1 LSHVWAGKL
10 INPACKILPEVD
22 HGTCCGKTLSFFSCF
37 EIKNF
42 MPEGPS
48 IVILKEKISYL
59 KNKVVS
65 EASGYGPI
73 EMEGLSHKKILD
85 FKSWGKHF
93 FICFSDFTI
102 RIHFGLFGSYQ
113 FHEPKKVNPK
123 LALHFNNDDV
133 YFYVCTVERLDGPL
147 EDKYDFSADVMS
159 DEWDPKKAIAKLK
172 ELPDHQI
179 ADVLLD
185 QNIFSGVGNIIKN
198 EVLYRAGL
206 HPESLVG
213 KIPKGRLN
221 TILDEVREYSFDF
234 LKWKKADQLKKN
246 FEVYTRK
253 QSKSTGK
260 EVLKKDT
267 GKSKRSSYIS
277 VTEQKLYK

>member
-1 LSHVWAGKL
+1 MPRFPCYPVKA
-10 INPACKILPEVD
+10 I
-22 HGTCCGKTLSFFSCF
+22 
-37 EIKNF
+37 

-59 KNKVVS
+59 KHKVVS
-65 EASGYGPI
+65 EASGYGKI
-73 EMEGLSHKKILD
+73 NMDDLSHKKILD

-147 EDKYDFSADVMS
+147 EEKYDFTADVMS
-159 DEWDPKKAIAKLK
+159 DEWDSNKALKKLEGVGKQ
-172 ELPDHQI
+172 QI

-185 QNIFSGVGNIIKN
+185 QDIFSGVGNIIKN
-198 EVLYRAGL
+198 EVLFRIFV
-206 HPESLVG
+206 HPESTIG
-213 KIPKGRLN
+213 KLPPEL
-221 TILDEVREYSFDF
+221 LDEMIDQARQYSFEF
-234 LKWKKADQLKKN
+234 LEWKKA
-246 FEVYTRK
+246 F
-253 QSKSTGK
+253 
-260 EVLKKDT
+260 VLKKHWLAYTKKTCPICMILFIKKKT
-267 GKSKRSSYIS
+267 GKTNRRSFFC
-277 VTEQKLYK
+277 ENCQELYV

>member
-1 LSHVWAGKL
+1 
-10 INPACKILPEVD
+10 
-22 HGTCCGKTLSFFSCF
+22 
-37 EIKNF
+37 

-59 KNKVVS
+59 KHKVVS
-65 EASGYGPI
+65 EASGYGKI
-73 EMEGLSHKKILD
+73 NMDDLSHKKIQD

-147 EDKYDFSADVMS
+147 EEKYDFTADVMS
-159 DEWDPKKAIAKLK
+159 DEWDGRKALKKLAGLGKQ
-172 ELPDHQI
+172 QI

-185 QNIFSGVGNIIKN
+185 QDVFSGVGNIIKN
-198 EVLYRAGL
+198 EVLYRAGV

-213 KIPKGRLN
+213 KIPTARLKA
-221 TILDEVREYSFDF
+221 IIKEARAYSFDF
-234 LKWKKADQLKKN
+234 LKWKKDDQLIKN
-246 FEVYTRK
+246 FEVYRRTETR
-253 QSKSTGK
+253 SGGK
-260 EVLKKDT
+260 PVTKKDT
-267 GKSKRSSYIS
+267 GKSKRSSYFS
-277 VTEQKLYK
+277 SADQKLYV

>member
-1 LSHVWAGKL
+1 
-10 INPACKILPEVD
+10 
-22 HGTCCGKTLSFFSCF
+22 
-37 EIKNF
+37 

-59 KNKVVS
+59 KRKVVS
-65 EASGYGPI
+65 EASGYAKI
-73 EMEGLSHKKILD
+73 DMDSLSNKKILD

-133 YFYVCTVERLDGPL
+133 YFYVCTIECLDGPL
-147 EDKYDFSADVMS
+147 DEKYDFTADVMS
-159 DEWDPKKAIAKLK
+159 DHWDAAKALKKMN
-172 ELPDHQI
+172 ELPEKQI

-185 QNIFSGVGNIIKN
+185 QHIFSGVGNIIKN
-198 EVLYRAGL
+198 EALYRAGV

-213 KIPKGRLN
+213 KIPIAKLK
-221 TILDEVREYSFDF
+221 TVVKEVRDYSFDF
-234 LKWKKADQLKKN
+234 LKWKKVDQLTKN
-246 FEVYTRK
+246 FEIYRRKETR
-253 QSKSTGK
+253 STGK
-260 EVLKKDT
+260 PVLKKDT
-267 GKSKRSSYIS
+267 GQSKRSSYFS
-277 VTEQKLYK
+277 ADEQMLYK

>member
-1 LSHVWAGKL
+1 LQLVLLLRHQLGTAEKL
-10 INPACKILPEVD
+10 YLYFPVSAIKIL
-22 HGTCCGKTLSFFSCF
+22 
-37 EIKNF
+37 

-73 EMEGLSHKKILD
+73 EMEALSHKKILG

-133 YFYVCTVERLDGPL
+133 YFYVCTVERLDGAL
-147 EDKYDFSADVMS
+147 EARYDFTADVMS
-159 DEWDPKKAIAKLK
+159 DEWDPRKALTKLK

-198 EVLYRAGL
+198 EVLYRAEV

-213 KIPKGRLN
+213 KIPKARLK
-221 TILDEVREYSFDF
+221 TIIDEVREYSFDF

-253 QSKSTGK
+253 ESRSTGK

-267 GKSKRSSYIS
+267 GKTKRSSYIS
-277 VTEQKLYK
+277 LSEQKLYK

>member
-1 LSHVWAGKL
+1 
-10 INPACKILPEVD
+10 LPRFPCYPV
-22 HGTCCGKTLSFFSCF
+22 KA
-37 EIKNF
+37 I

-59 KNKVVS
+59 KHKVVS
-65 EASGYGPI
+65 EASGYGKI
-73 EMEGLSHKKILD
+73 NMEDLSHKKILD

-147 EDKYDFSADVMS
+147 EEKYDFTADVMS
-159 DEWDPKKAIAKLK
+159 DEWDSNKALKKLEGVGKQ
-172 ELPDHQI
+172 QI

-185 QNIFSGVGNIIKN
+185 QDIFSGVGNIIKN
-198 EVLYRAGL
+198 EVLYRAGV

-213 KIPKGRLN
+213 KIPAAKLKVIIKEARA
-221 TILDEVREYSFDF
+221 YSFDF
-234 LKWKKADQLKKN
+234 LRWKKDDQLTKN
-246 FEVYTRK
+246 FEVYRRTETR
-253 QSKSTGK
+253 SGGK
-260 EVLKKDT
+260 PVTKKDT
-267 GKSKRSSYIS
+267 GRSKRSSYFCS
-277 VTEQKLYK
+277 AEQKLYV

>member
-1 LSHVWAGKL
+1 
-10 INPACKILPEVD
+10 
-22 HGTCCGKTLSFFSCF
+22 
-37 EIKNF
+37 

-65 EASGYGPI
+65 EASGYAEI
-73 EMEGLSHKKILD
+73 DMEALSHKKILD
-85 FKSWGKHF
+85 FRSWGKHF

-133 YFYVCTVERLDGPL
+133 FFYVCTIERLDVPL
-147 EDKYDFSADVMS
+147 DEMYDFTADVMS
-159 DEWDPKKAIAKLK
+159 DEWDGKQALKRLK
-172 ELPDHQI
+172 EVPERQI

-185 QNIFSGVGNIIKN
+185 QHIFSGVGNIIKN
-198 EVLYRAGL
+198 EVLYRAGV

-213 KIPKGRLN
+213 KIPLAKLK
-221 TILDEVREYSFDF
+221 TIIKESRQYSFDF
-234 LKWKKADQLKKN
+234 LKWRKAGQLKKH

-253 QSKSTGK
+253 ETLSSGRPVT
-260 EVLKKDT
+260 KKDT
-267 GKSKRSSYIS
+267 GKSKRSSYFS
-277 VTEQKLYK
+277 ADEQQLYR

>member
-1 LSHVWAGKL
+1 
-10 INPACKILPEVD
+10 
-22 HGTCCGKTLSFFSCF
+22 
-37 EIKNF
+37 

-59 KNKVVS
+59 KNKIVS
-65 EASGYGPI
+65 EASGYAEI
-73 EMEGLSHKKILD
+73 DMEELSHKKIID

-133 YFYVCTVERLDGPL
+133 YFYVCTIERLDGTL
-147 EDKYDFSADVMS
+147 DEMYDFSTDVMS
-159 DEWDPKKAIAKLK
+159 DEWDDAQALKKLK
-172 ELPDHQI
+172 DLPDSQI

-185 QNIFSGVGNIIKN
+185 QKIFSGVGNIIKN
-198 EVLYRAGL
+198 EVLYRAEV
-206 HPESLVG
+206 HPESLAG
-213 KIPKGRLN
+213 KIPLARLK
-221 TILDEVREYSFDF
+221 TIIKEARDYSFDF

-253 QSKSTGK
+253 ETRSTGK
-260 EVLKKDT
+260 PVTKKDT
-267 GKSKRSSYIS
+267 GKSKRSSYFS
-277 VTEQKLYK
+277 ASEQKLYK